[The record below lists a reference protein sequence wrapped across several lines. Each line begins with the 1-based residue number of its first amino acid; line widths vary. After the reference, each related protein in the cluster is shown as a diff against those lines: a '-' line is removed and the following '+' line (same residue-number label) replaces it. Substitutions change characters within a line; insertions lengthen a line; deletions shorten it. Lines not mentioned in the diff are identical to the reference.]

1 MPTLDVSMVAALNK
15 LHNTVNMFEPS
26 FNRVIDRFQQTFDS
40 CTAAFGDKFQKNV
53 EVVSAA
59 VGIMGDNMDK
69 VNDNIDHQEKL
80 LKTLKSRGIIES
92 LERFVTAAYEFERI
106 TQSLRDFEK
115 TRGLMLEATQKVIEY
130 QNQYSESLEIPKS
143 IATRMIAILNRIT
156 TFENS
161 INALGTDIAKT
172 QLIGNDTMNLIQKQI
187 NVINKKGK
195 LAAKYIDTADE
206 RLETLF
212 KEQVNMINKMNST
225 YQAALQSHMD
235 DYEQQMKK
243 FIEEMEVRRQEFLA
257 TIRERITVEQ
267 VHEDFSNLTK
277 LNDIE
282 NKLSELESKV
292 ISAQDLQRQLQS
304 INQILEEVKKS
315 ASKLDSHNYNTS
327 NSNAGNSNAS
337 KSNKHTAVKSQNNPP
352 QPSQVNPPQSP
363 QVNPPQPPKPR
374 SWFPWGR
381 N

>member
-1 MPTLDVSMVAALNK
+1 
-15 LHNTVNMFEPS
+15 
-26 FNRVIDRFQQTFDS
+26 
-40 CTAAFGDKFQKNV
+40 
-53 EVVSAA
+53 
-59 VGIMGDNMDK
+59 
-69 VNDNIDHQEKL
+69 
-80 LKTLKSRGIIES
+80 
-92 LERFVTAAYEFERI
+92 
-106 TQSLRDFEK
+106 
-115 TRGLMLEATQKVIEY
+115 
-130 QNQYSESLEIPKS
+130 
-143 IATRMIAILNRIT
+143 
-156 TFENS
+156 
-161 INALGTDIAKT
+161 
-172 QLIGNDTMNLIQKQI
+172 
-187 NVINKKGK
+187 
-195 LAAKYIDTADE
+195 
-206 RLETLF
+206 
-212 KEQVNMINKMNST
+212 MNST

-235 DYEQQMKK
+235 DYEHQMKK

-315 ASKLDSHNYNTS
+315 ASKLDSRNYNTS